1 MRHSSRATLPFAVAL
16 GLLYASGATAG
27 TWTMAGPSDTNPML
41 ITVKDGNGGGHG
53 GGNGGGN
60 GGGGNGGGNSG
71 GGNAGGNG
79 GGKSDAGDT
88 RGKSADR
95 GSVDRASGAPTDSSL
110 DDDTDV
116 AVSGKG
122 RARQPDDG
130 TFRNHG
136 ARVSTSVA
144 LSKELGYGARVG
156 AMQGNFGTPQETG
169 IRALE
174 DRIAALEADPTTDPR
189 VIDALEAELAERT
202 AAVKPGTGPTGG
214 WESTNLDVDGDGVVD
229 EHDLSLARQGFR
241 PFD

>member
-1 MRHSSRATLPFAVAL
+1 MRHFSRATLPFAVAV
-16 GLLYASGATAG
+16 GLLYASGATAA

-60 GGGGNGGGNSG
+60 GGSNGGGNSG
-71 GGNAGGNG
+71 GGNA

-95 GSVDRASGAPTDSSL
+95 GSVDRASGAPADSSL

-116 AVSGKG
+116 AVSRPG
-122 RARQPDDG
+122 RARQLDDG

-174 DRIAALEADPTTDPR
+174 EHIAALEADPTTDPR

-202 AAVKPGTGPTGG
+202 AAVKPGTGPSGG

>member
-1 MRHSSRATLPFAVAL
+1 MRHSARATLPFAVAL
-16 GLLYASGATAG
+16 GLLYASGATAA

-41 ITVKDGNGGGHG
+41 ITVKDGNGGHG

-60 GGGGNGGGNSG
+60 GRGGNGGGSS
-71 GGNAGGNG
+71 

-88 RGKSADR
+88 RGKSANR
-95 GSVDRASGAPTDSSL
+95 GSIDRASGAPADSSL

-116 AVSGKG
+116 APGRPG

>member
-1 MRHSSRATLPFAVAL
+1 
-16 GLLYASGATAG
+16 
-27 TWTMAGPSDTNPML
+27 MAGPSDTNPML

-60 GGGGNGGGNSG
+60 GGGGNGGKSGNSG

-95 GSVDRASGAPTDSSL
+95 GSVDRAPGAPADTSL

-116 AVSGKG
+116 AVSGPG
-122 RARQPDDG
+122 RARPLDDG

-144 LSKELGYGARVG
+144 LSEELGYGARVG

-169 IRALE
+169 IRAPGGS
-174 DRIAALEADPTTDPR
+174 DRGSRGGPDHRSARHRRPGGRAGRTDRGGEARHRPDR
-189 VIDALEAELAERT
+189 GAGR
-202 AAVKPGTGPTGG
+202 
-214 WESTNLDVDGDGVVD
+214 STNLDVDGDGVVD